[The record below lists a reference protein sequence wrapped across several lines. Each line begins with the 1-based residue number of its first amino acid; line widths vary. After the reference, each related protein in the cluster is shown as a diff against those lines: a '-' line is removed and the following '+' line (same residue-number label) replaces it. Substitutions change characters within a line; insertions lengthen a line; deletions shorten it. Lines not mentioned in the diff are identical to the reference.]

1 MASYQNL
8 LLLLDEKTREF
19 TAQEHEHGHRR
30 LTEILIA
37 DMTFVDWIIKLSG
50 KLGRLVR

>member
-19 TAQEHEHGHRR
+19 TVQEHGHRR
-30 LTEILIA
+30 LTKILIA
-37 DMTFVDWIIKLSG
+37 DMTVVDLIIKLSG